1 MGNITKMGNNNVP
14 DYKKYLFDLSKQI
27 EEPEPLLT
35 LPNESGEDIGVLYR
49 GSLSM
54 ITGSAG
60 SGKSFVATWLIGQ
73 AYEQNEGKLKV
84 LLVDTEQQPIWIKEE
99 VERIH
104 KLLRLDT
111 SKNYDNIQVLNLKD
125 CDYKERIN
133 ITGQAIQAIRPDF
146 VIIDGIRDL
155 TGDFNSVEASGDVII
170 NLLKWSAEYDCHI
183 LSVLHL
189 NKVNGEARGHLGT
202 ELNNKIDVCFY
213 IPKDGEKDYIKD
225 LYTVKAGKNRMGA
238 FAMFRIKR
246 VDDLP
251 LLDNDTLKDTNSK
264 KHQKL
269 KGLFTSICENG
280 KTYSYTDLVK
290 AITDKVQVKE
300 NMAKKK
306 ISSATGLN
314 IIQKLD
320 DGLYKLPQD
329 DDVPFSYM
337 RVKQH
342 IGGVIVI
349 CVTIYPP
356 IYI

>member
-1 MGNITKMGNNNVP
+1 MGTITKMGNNNVP

-35 LPNESGEDIGVLYR
+35 LPNENGEDIGVLYR

-54 ITGSAG
+54 IAGSAG
-60 SGKSFVATWLIGQ
+60 SGKTFAVTWLIGQ

-84 LLVDTEQQPIWIKEE
+84 LLIDTEQPPYWLKRE

-111 SKNYDNIQVLNLKD
+111 STSSDIIQVLNLKD
-125 CDYKERIN
+125 CDHKERVN
-133 ITGQAIQAIRPDF
+133 LTGQAIQAIRPDF

-155 TGDFNSVEASGDVII
+155 TGDFNSVEASNEVIT

-189 NKVNGEARGHLGT
+189 NKVNSEARGHLGT

-225 LYTVKAGKNRMGA
+225 LYTIKAGKNRMGA
-238 FAMFRIKR
+238 FAMFRLKR

-251 LLDNDTLKDTNSK
+251 LLDNDTLKDTNSN

-280 KTYSYTDLVK
+280 KTYSFADLLK
-290 AITDKVQVKE
+290 TIMKQEQIKE
-300 NMAKKK
+300 RQAKYY

-320 DGLYKLPQD
+320 NRLYRLPQD
-329 DDVPFSYM
+329 DDLPF
-337 RVKQH
+337 
-342 IGGVIVI
+342 
-349 CVTIYPP
+349 
-356 IYI
+356 